1 MHITVKQGIDK
12 ESLLM
17 SAKNVLCIME
27 TGLERKNKDECTRE
41 GFGRDK
47 RLKEKAE

>member
-1 MHITVKQGIDK
+1 
-12 ESLLM
+12 M

-41 GFGRDK
+41 DFLK
-47 RLKEKAE
+47 R